1 MKPKDLPRLGTKM
14 RKVGSKREPRRELD
28 KAEPK
33 RGRLQGRAPGR
44 DHLQEEKQNMMAF
57 NLFEL
62 SLT

>member
-1 MKPKDLPRLGTKM
+1 M